1 MPFNEGVWDF
11 CIWMHCCEQC
21 TGCICLSIL
30 SYIFFKL
37 SWCLFLSVSLA
48 SALWNSLGRIAI
60 HPHLIVTL
68 FFIFFLLKIRIALN
82 KSSGTKTMK
91 TEHFTGRHGCKKPHT
106 APVST
111 LKIHCFSFVNVLLL
125 CIVHSSK
132 KQQCYVTSCCISG
145 PSMDISCD
153 VKIISGAQALCST
166 F

>member
-1 MPFNEGVWDF
+1 MKEFVVETFVF
-11 CIWMHCCEQC
+11 EC
-21 TGCICLSIL
+21 TVVNNALAAFVFLYCLIYFL
-30 SYIFFKL
+30 NYRDV
-37 SWCLFLSVSLA
+37 CFLSVSLA

>member
-1 MPFNEGVWDF
+1 MFVFISITG
-11 CIWMHCCEQC
+11 QC
-21 TGCICLSIL
+21 FVKQFGAYCYSPTFDC
-30 SYIFFKL
+30 Y
-37 SWCLFLSVSLA
+37 
-48 SALWNSLGRIAI
+48 
-60 HPHLIVTL
+60 T
-68 FFIFFLLKIRIALN
+68 FFIFFKLKIRIALN